1 MISALALFSAYRN
14 PRQSLGKRCSAFDD
28 TMIHGELQFTRL
40 ITVCHDLH
48 RRRSLGIHFT
58 YSNVGRPDT
67 GVPDQLSHPRSPLPW
82 ERGSGSSHSSIVPD
96 EEPRVTGAVQPPVV
110 NPVPKQSGI
119 VVTPAEHQNAR
130 PAHRQTARSFS
141 NDPSAGSPTKTLLR
155 LLLPTNKK
163 VQ

>member
-1 MISALALFSAYRN
+1 M
-14 PRQSLGKRCSAFDD
+14 
-28 TMIHGELQFTRL
+28 
-40 ITVCHDLH
+40 
-48 RRRSLGIHFT
+48 
-58 YSNVGRPDT
+58 
-67 GVPDQLSHPRSPLPW
+67 PDQLSHPRSPLPW

-155 LLLPTNKK
+155 LLVPTNREIQLIFSHGLTPRWSIKFIPLFSRYERRAVCTK
-163 VQ
+163 GRDEANTT

>member
-1 MISALALFSAYRN
+1 M
-14 PRQSLGKRCSAFDD
+14 
-28 TMIHGELQFTRL
+28 
-40 ITVCHDLH
+40 
-48 RRRSLGIHFT
+48 
-58 YSNVGRPDT
+58 
-67 GVPDQLSHPRSPLPW
+67 PDQLSHPRSPLPW
-82 ERGSGSSHSSIVPD
+82 ERGSGSSHSSIVPDEEPRVTGAVQPPVVNPVPKQSGIVVTPAEHQNARPAHRQTARSFSTRSGSSHSSIVPD